1 MVIMKKYGI
10 IILVLAAILAAGSA
24 QAQSR
29 DFRFH
34 WAPSPLI
41 DDDGNTRPKAVEY
54 QVYLSRDG
62 GLDELI
68 AKVSGDT
75 TYTLAADPG
84 ITHRI
89 RVAGVD
95 AAGNVSPLSEWS
107 DPIFFEESRGTSV
120 PGAAS
125 LQQNYPN
132 PFNPE
137 TRVVY
142 GIPAE
147 ISDSDRVRLDIFS
160 LDGRL
165 VRTLDVDRTPG
176 WHEVVWDGTDDRGR
190 NQATG
195 MYVQRLMVG
204 TMVETRKMTMVK

>member
-1 MVIMKKYGI
+1 M
-10 IILVLAAILAAGSA
+10 
-24 QAQSR
+24 
-29 DFRFH
+29 
-34 WAPSPLI
+34 
-41 DDDGNTRPKAVEY
+41 
-54 QVYLSRDG
+54 
-62 GLDELI
+62 
-68 AKVSGDT
+68 
-75 TYTLAADPG
+75 
-84 ITHRI
+84 
-89 RVAGVD
+89 
-95 AAGNVSPLSEWS
+95 
-107 DPIFFEESRGTSV
+107 
-120 PGAAS
+120 
-125 LQQNYPN
+125 
-132 PFNPE
+132 
-137 TRVVY
+137 VY